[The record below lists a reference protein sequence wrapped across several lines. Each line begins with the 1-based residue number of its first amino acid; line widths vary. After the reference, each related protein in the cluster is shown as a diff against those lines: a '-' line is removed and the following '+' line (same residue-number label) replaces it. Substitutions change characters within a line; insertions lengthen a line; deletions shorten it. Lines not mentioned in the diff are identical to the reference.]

1 MLSNNQF
8 KLINQLRQKKFRQ
21 QYNLFIAE
29 GVKTV
34 NEFLK
39 SKFVVKN
46 IFATDDYINLYN
58 VTNLQTITQAEL
70 KKISTYKSPNQ
81 IVGVFEIPE
90 NIKVNNRG
98 LTLVLDDIND
108 PGNLGTIIRLCD
120 WFGIDQLVCSRKT
133 VDCYNSKT
141 VQASMGSLSRIHV
154 VYTDIDAFI
163 KNDKRPIYGAFLEGK
178 NIYKSKLNSDI
189 ILVMGNEANGISQ
202 SIEKLITHKITIP
215 HFGKNQ
221 QTESLNVAMA
231 TAILLSEFK
240 RFN

>member
-21 QYNLFIAE
+21 QYNLFIVE

>member
-1 MLSNNQF
+1 MLSNNQI
-8 KLINQLRQKKFRQ
+8 KLINQLKQKKIRQ

-39 SKFVVKN
+39 SKFTVK
-46 IFATDDYINLYN
+46 ILFATDDYINLYDEKN
-58 VTNLQTITQAEL
+58 IQIVSQVEL
-70 KKISTYKSPNQ
+70 KKVSNYKSPNQ
-81 IVGVFEIPE
+81 IVGIFEIPE
-90 NIKVNNRG
+90 HEERKDNG

-120 WFGIDQLVCSRKT
+120 WFGVDRLVCSKNT

-141 VQASMGSLSRIHV
+141 VQASMGSLSRIHII
-154 VYTDIDAFI
+154 YTDIDIFL
-163 KNDKRPIYGAFLEGK
+163 KNDKRPIYGAFLKGK
-178 NIYKSKLNSDI
+178 NIYRSELKSNA

-202 SIEKLITHKITIP
+202 SVEKYISHKITIP
-215 HFGKNQ
+215 HFGNDQ
-221 QTESLNVAMA
+221 QTESLNAAMA

-240 RFN
+240 RFK